1 MRGGAAEAGRSTEAA
16 LASVLLRHSA
26 SRRLSS
32 SHSSGAVS
40 ERCRRLRRALGGP
53 APSILTTH
61 AWPAPSEGRH
71 AEVGVV
77 GSSGTTFNTVRGSS
91 CSPQTSLT
99 RSERSHA
106 DSVLLGR
113 WRSINQRRQRIRM
126 LTICSLGVLLQLRQR
141 LLMLTQ
147 FSWGL

>member
-1 MRGGAAEAGRSTEAA
+1 MVMEAFKGVDLYWGLFGAVRGCWGLGEACNSPGKAAGSVYAVRGGAAEAGRSTEAA

-26 SRRLSS
+26 SSRLSS

-71 AEVGVV
+71 AEGGVV
-77 GSSGTTFNTVRGSS
+77 GSSGTAVNTVRASS
-91 CSPQTSLT
+91 C
-99 RSERSHA
+99 
-106 DSVLLGR
+106 
-113 WRSINQRRQRIRM
+113 
-126 LTICSLGVLLQLRQR
+126 
-141 LLMLTQ
+141 
-147 FSWGL
+147 